1 MNQRIHRYLDGEL
14 ALEELTSDE
23 QRLAQDHRRVLEQAV
38 PILRQG
44 STPDVTAVVMSRI
57 TAGTKGRAPAPSPG
71 RLRWL
76 MEPRLVR
83 IRPVYGVLA
92 AAALL
97 LVVLMP
103 RGGDPMVERDGEG
116 VGLAHEERQADGSI
130 HRDPGAAESIAIF
143 VQFRLEAPSASEVRL
158 AGSFTG
164 WEPRYELRETG
175 PGMWSV
181 LVPLSPGV
189 HDYAFVVD
197 GRDWVPDPAAPT
209 VDDGFGGENSRL
221 ALLLSNGARES

>member
-1 MNQRIHRYLDGEL
+1 MNDRIHRYLDGEL
-14 ALEELTSDE
+14 PLEELTPDE
-23 QRLAQDHRRVLEQAV
+23 RRLAQDHRRLLDQAV
-38 PILRQG
+38 PILRQV
-44 STPDVTAVVMSRI
+44 SAPDVTGVVMGRI
-57 TAGTKGRAPAPSPG
+57 AAGTRGRAAAPAPN

-76 MEPRLVR
+76 LEPRPVR

-97 LVVLMP
+97 LVVLLP
-103 RGGDPMVERDGEG
+103 RGGDPVVDQNGEAIG
-116 VGLAHEERQADGSI
+116 VAHQDPDTEGLAS
-130 HRDPGAAESIAIF
+130 RDPGSAESITVF
-143 VQFRLEAPSASEVRL
+143 VQFRLEAPSASDVRL

-197 GRDWVPDPAAPT
+197 GRDWVPDPVAPT

-221 ALLLSNGARES
+221 ALLLSNGGRES